1 MRVITAP
8 EYHET
13 YYDVKVFLAGGIT
26 GCEHWQDKVINEL
39 ERLATYHD
47 LGDVVVYNPRRE
59 NFDVT
64 NPDAEIEQIR
74 WEHNYLTR
82 CDIVSYFFEACE
94 SLQPITLYE
103 LGRYGKSKKAKPV
116 ITVQKG
122 YLRERDVLI
131 QTALDGIAVNHIPGE
146 DAVLQHARSIA
157 QRVQEVKR
165 MGRGEEGQL

>member
-1 MRVITAP
+1 MIVITAP
-8 EYHET
+8 EHRGT
-13 YYDVKVFLAGGIT
+13 YNVKVFLAGGIT

-39 ERLATYHD
+39 EKLATYHD
-47 LGDVVVYNPRRE
+47 LRDVFVYNPRRE
-59 NFDVT
+59 NFDVR

-74 WEHNYLTR
+74 WEHDYLIR
-82 CDIVSYFFEACE
+82 CDIVSYFFAACE

-103 LGRYGKSKKAKPV
+103 LGRYGKSKKTEPV

-157 QRVQEVKR
+157 QRVQELKR
-165 MGRGEEGQL
+165 IGR

>member
-8 EYHET
+8 ERSQSYGI
-13 YYDVKVFLAGGIT
+13 KVFLAGGIT
-26 GCEHWQDKVINEL
+26 GCERWQDEVINEL
-39 ERLATYHD
+39 ERLALYHD
-47 LGDVVVYNPRRE
+47 LSNVTVYNPRRD

-64 NPDAEIEQIR
+64 NPDAEIEQIK
-74 WEHNYLTR
+74 WEHDYLNS
-82 CDIVSYFFEACE
+82 CNIVSYFFAACE

-103 LGRYGKSKKAKPV
+103 LGRYGKSKGTEPV

-165 MGRGEEGQL
+165 IGR

>member
-1 MRVITAP
+1 MKVITAP
-8 EYHET
+8 EWEGET
-13 YYDVKVFLAGGIT
+13 RNIKVFLAGGIT

-47 LGDVVVYNPRRE
+47 LGNVLVYNPRRE

-74 WEHNYLTR
+74 WEHDHLNK
-82 CDIVSYFFEACE
+82 CNIVSYFFAACE

-103 LGRYGKSKKAKPV
+103 LGRYGMSKETEPV

-146 DAVLQHARSIA
+146 DAILQHARSIA
-157 QRVQEVKR
+157 QRVQEVK
-165 MGRGEEGQL
+165 GIGW